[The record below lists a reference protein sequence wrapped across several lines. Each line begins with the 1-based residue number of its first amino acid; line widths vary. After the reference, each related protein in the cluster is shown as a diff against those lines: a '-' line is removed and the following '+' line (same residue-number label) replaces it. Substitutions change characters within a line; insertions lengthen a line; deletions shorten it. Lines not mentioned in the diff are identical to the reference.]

1 MQAEA
6 SLRGSLAAAADA
18 NPNRNLARTK
28 MTARKS
34 MQMMKPTTFNPGS
47 ALIGNKPM
55 SMGKPMMSTNMNNK
69 PMSTNMNNKPM
80 STNMKMKNKMI

>member
-55 SMGKPMMSTNMNNK
+55 STNMNNK